1 MKWLVILFV
10 IWVIAVSIYES
21 SQKAKLSELGLQIQ
35 EMTYLFYSDA
45 LSDGVIQINEEIPTS
60 VQIKL
65 LQYQADVLKSCFLCP
80 LYQEKARKL
89 KSGDEE
95 NE

>member
-1 MKWLVILFV
+1 MKWLVMLFV

-21 SQKAKLSELGLQIQ
+21 SQKAELSKLSLQIQ

-45 LSDGVIQINEEIPTS
+45 LSDGVIQIKERIPTS

-65 LQYQADVLKSCFLCP
+65 LQYQADVLKSCLLCP
-80 LYQEKARKL
+80 LYQEKVRKDRQQKPL
-89 KSGDEE
+89 
-95 NE
+95 